1 MTFEVSKGN
10 VFFLS
15 ASDPS
20 MCPSIQFKGQNT
32 NCLKES
38 QLIQKKENKT
48 VVQNFQ
54 KNIMEGPGCGSVC
67 LSQTLGSTPSTKQSK
82 TEEQPKTGVECMTRL
97 SLENRHFFLYQ
108 K

>member
-54 KNIMEGPGCGSVC
+54 KNTMEGPGCGSVC
-67 LSQTLGSTPSTKQSK
+67 RPESDPGFHSQHK
-82 TEEQPKTGVECMTRL
+82 TEQ
-97 SLENRHFFLYQ
+97 NRRATKDRSRMHDKVIFG